1 MLAILLYVCV
11 CCLKVQNISEQ
22 DHSLNMSFSLF
33 LSISAVEQFA
43 NGTLLQTNDDRYF
56 SNMDLNVAVSTASE
70 LFEDSDMVFPILMGR
85 ENLKILAS
93 PGSESSGVSS
103 LDAEEAKVSVPETI
117 KKFLIRIQLKL

>member
-1 MLAILLYVCV
+1 MCV

-117 KKFLIRIQLKL
+117 KKF